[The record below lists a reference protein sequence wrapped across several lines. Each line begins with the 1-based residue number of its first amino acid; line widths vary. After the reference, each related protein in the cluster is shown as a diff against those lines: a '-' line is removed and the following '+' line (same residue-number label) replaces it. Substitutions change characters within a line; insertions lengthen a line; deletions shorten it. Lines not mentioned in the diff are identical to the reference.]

1 MVDELVNGEM
11 VNGEHKIIWNAEG
24 LASGVYFVKLMNGQF
39 QTTQKLILLK

>member
-24 LASGVYFVKLMNGQF
+24 LASGVYFVKLENGKKYQ
-39 QTTQKLILLK
+39 TQKLLLLK